1 MDIEDPQVLL
11 AVREY
16 IAGNLFTTNKDR
28 QIVNVKL
35 MDITELDR
43 LIKYKV
49 QEMLDEREAEYINE
63 NCESYD

>member
-28 QIVNVKL
+28 QTVNVKL
-35 MDITELDR
+35 MNITELDR

-49 QEMLDEREAEYINE
+49 QEMHDEREAEYINE
-63 NCESYD
+63 NSESYD

>member
-28 QIVNVKL
+28 QTVNVKL
-35 MDITELDR
+35 MNITELDR

-63 NCESYD
+63 NSESYD

>member
-63 NCESYD
+63 NSESYD